1 MFSRYRY
8 FFWDQFFL
16 VPVLVLF
23 FRDQFFP
30 VLIPVPPKKW
40 KIPWNSLVT
49 VPNSREFSGTGT
61 KLFRYW
67 YRYFLPGP
75 NFSGTD
81 LETVNKGDNM
91 LSLFLSGEVRVAF
104 VFIKD
109 QYPKEKCGGRVSIIY
124 SIKWWTRTFKVSTK
138 KLLRMWQRMA
148 KTWGQISATNVS
160 MNLLGLAIWGV
171 IWKDTVEKN
180 QTNAINV
187 TMHPLRQVN
196 WRDIW
201 KHTVE
206 KSQTNA
212 TNVTMHH
219 PRQALW
225 GDICRRTVGKSQ
237 TNATSAI
244 MHALIQVL

>member
-1 MFSRYRY
+1 
-8 FFWDQFFL
+8 
-16 VPVLVLF
+16 
-23 FRDQFFP
+23 
-30 VLIPVPPKKW
+30 
-40 KIPWNSLVT
+40 
-49 VPNSREFSGTGT
+49 
-61 KLFRYW
+61 
-67 YRYFLPGP
+67 
-75 NFSGTD
+75 
-81 LETVNKGDNM
+81 M

-180 QTNAINV
+180 QTNATNV
-187 TMHPLRQVN
+187 TMHPLRQEIWGDTWKPTVEKRQTN
-196 WRDIW
+196 ATNVIMHPLMQVIWGHIW

-212 TNVTMHH
+212 TSVILH
-219 PRQALW
+219 
-225 GDICRRTVGKSQ
+225 S
-237 TNATSAI
+237 
-244 MHALIQVL
+244 LI